1 MYRIELT
8 PGEET
13 VFRTLEEL
21 AIGVRNGLV
30 TPRSRIYHNAS
41 EKWLPIEFH
50 PHYKKALQL
59 PIGRPSEPSPRG
71 NDKPSMATLSFAVPQ
86 AAPKKTIE
94 AVTVASESV
103 PPESVPPESV
113 RAESVRAESIQ
124 AESVL
129 PKGAPAGSAQPTD
142 RPSTGVSVEQPRH
155 DYATPAAATEPTAA
169 AQVEPTITIDHDFN
183 FETHDRTPEQTPDRT
198 PARSGPRPDSYLPAS
213 ARLVADDPHAVTAP
227 MASTMPTAVTIPT
240 AVKVPAAV
248 TVPWASPPV
257 VEAPSST
264 GAASLPPEPFELPT
278 ISYPEI
284 TPAEAPVV
292 ERGGPSR
299 GRRSL
304 QIVVAMVV
312 LATGGYLAKS
322 FYSPVGRTGDRSLS
336 VQADRPALP
345 PTAQPPIA
353 PAASK
358 TPVEAPAVP
367 AQARAVAGNR
377 SPLSAAPAAPAS
389 SGFAAALEPR
399 AQATGPAPALP
410 RTAVAP
416 AAAAATDSSVGV
428 ASLAPPP
435 LPAPLELP
443 VLTEGVP
450 QLTAPTARNDSAMKR
465 ILRAV
470 SGGKDAKQP

>member
-59 PIGRPSEPSPRG
+59 PVGRPSEPSPRG
-71 NDKPSMATLSFAVPQ
+71 TDKPRMDTLSFAVAQ
-86 AAPKKTIE
+86 AAPKKAIE
-94 AVTVASESV
+94 AVTAASET
-103 PPESVPPESV
+103 V
-113 RAESVRAESIQ
+113 RAESVRAESVQ
-124 AESVL
+124 GESVL
-129 PKGAPAGSAQPTD
+129 PKNASAESAQPTD
-142 RPSTGVSVEQPRH
+142 RPSTRASVEQPRQ
-155 DYATPAAATEPTAA
+155 DYATPAAAEEPAAA

-183 FETHDRTPEQTPDRT
+183 FETHDRTAAQ
-198 PARSGPRPDSYLPAS
+198 SGTRPDSYLPAS

-227 MASTMPTAVTIPT
+227 TASTLPAALPTAATVPTAVTAPT
-240 AVKVPAAV
+240 AVM
-248 TVPWASPPV
+248 VPWASPPA
-257 VEAPSST
+257 VEAPSLT

-292 ERGGPSR
+292 ERGGPAR

-304 QIVVAMVV
+304 QIVAAMVV

-322 FYSPVGRTGDRSLS
+322 FYSPVGRSGDRSRS
-336 VQADRPALP
+336 VLADRPALP
-345 PTAQPPIA
+345 ATSQPSIA

-358 TPVEAPAVP
+358 APVDAPAMP
-367 AQARAVAGNR
+367 AQPRAVAGNR
-377 SPLSAAPAAPAS
+377 GPLSAAPAAPAS

-399 AQATGPAPALP
+399 AQATGPAPVPP
-410 RTAVAP
+410 RTALVP
-416 AAAAATDSSVGV
+416 AAAASTDSSGGV
-428 ASLAPPP
+428 PSLAPAPM
-435 LPAPLELP
+435 PAPLDLP
-443 VLTEGVP
+443 VLTGGLPEV
-450 QLTAPTARNDSAMKR
+450 TAPAARNDSAMKR

-470 SGGKDAKQP
+470 SGSKDAKQP